1 MVRPRLLVVLLGSV
15 LGCTFDAS
23 GVGGPSSGTGPA
35 ADTSGAA
42 TTGAPTPTSTTDPTL
57 ESSSD
62 DGARTTSSAD
72 ASGAS
77 AAHTT
82 SPSST
87 SSDGSST
94 TGASLPC
101 DDLLWVA
108 GSAAAVGTDGPLAA
122 RLEEA
127 GFVLTFADDD
137 LVQPADAAGRC
148 AVLVSG
154 TVDDAVLGGRLRQ
167 VVEPVILWKP
177 EIFDDM
183 GVALVGAHG
192 VAEGLNQ
199 VLIID
204 ASHPLA
210 AGQRGVVDIYAGTG
224 RIGWGTAVHAH
235 IVADRAD
242 LLGLASLYAYSMGDL
257 LADEMPAAGP
267 RIVLPIT
274 DAPDAVLQ
282 PVGLD
287 LFENAVRWAT
297 GP

>member
-1 MVRPRLLVVLLGSV
+1 MVRCARPLVVLVGSA

-23 GVGGPSSGTGPA
+23 GVGGPGSDTGPV
-35 ADTSGAA
+35 DTSGAD
-42 TTGAPTPTSTTDPTL
+42 TTGRPTTTTSDPIPG
-57 ESSSD
+57 SSSD
-62 DGARTTSSAD
+62 DGGRTTSGSD
-72 ASGAS
+72 ATGSTSGDT
-77 AAHTT
+77 TT
-82 SPSST
+82 SSTASS
-87 SSDGSST
+87 SEGSST
-94 TGASLPC
+94 TGSLLPC
-101 DDLLWVA
+101 GDLLWVT
-108 GSAAAVGTDGPLAA
+108 GSGAAVGTDGPLAA
-122 RLEEA
+122 RLEQA

-154 TVDDAVLGGRLRQ
+154 TVDDDVLGGRLRQ

-177 EIFDDM
+177 ELFDDM

-199 VLIID
+199 VLITD
-204 ASHPLA
+204 ATHPLA
-210 AGQRGVVDIYAGTG
+210 AGLRGVVDVYSGAG
-224 RIGWGTAVHAH
+224 RIGWGNAVHAH
-235 IVADRAD
+235 IIADRAD
-242 LLGLASLYAYSMGDL
+242 LLGLSSLYAYSMGDV
-257 LADEMPAAGP
+257 LADEVPAAGA

-297 GP
+297 DP